1 MELHSDIFST
11 DFNSYT
17 NGYKDAKAI
26 KAELMKA
33 DLLPNYYSAPLFVMW
48 ELTSKCP
55 NRCIYCYNNSNSEK
69 HCTNELTTE
78 EAMAFAEQ
86 LVKAKPF
93 SVCLTGGEPT
103 TRKDY
108 FQIANYLKENMIPVS
123 TVTSGYLVDDEMAKK
138 MCECFEYVQVSVDGP
153 DAETHD
159 KVRGVAGSFER
170 AVQACKLLKKHG
182 VHKLS
187 IAVSLCKYNKDKF
200 EEMLDF
206 AKDFLQADELRTQY
220 LVMVGRAGDNENIE
234 LSKEEYQEVI
244 NCIER
249 KQNEFM
255 TQGEAFKVLW
265 GDPCVHIL
273 IGKEMSKVTLLR
285 LTSEGR
291 FAISPYLPYVMGNVR
306 NSTLQEIWTGGMRTG
321 WDIPSIAEAVKDI
334 ESLDD
339 VKELSKKLGNDYIDV
354 L

>member
-123 TVTSGYLVDDEMAKK
+123 TVTSGYLVDDEMAKRCVNALN
-138 MCECFEYVQVSVDGP
+138 MFRSAWMVQM
-153 DAETHD
+153 
-159 KVRGVAGSFER
+159 
-170 AVQACKLLKKHG
+170 QKHMI
-182 VHKLS
+182 K
-187 IAVSLCKYNKDKF
+187 
-200 EEMLDF
+200 
-206 AKDFLQADELRTQY
+206 
-220 LVMVGRAGDNENIE
+220 
-234 LSKEEYQEVI
+234 
-244 NCIER
+244 
-249 KQNEFM
+249 
-255 TQGEAFKVLW
+255 
-265 GDPCVHIL
+265 
-273 IGKEMSKVTLLR
+273 
-285 LTSEGR
+285 
-291 FAISPYLPYVMGNVR
+291 
-306 NSTLQEIWTGGMRTG
+306 
-321 WDIPSIAEAVKDI
+321 
-334 ESLDD
+334 
-339 VKELSKKLGNDYIDV
+339 
-354 L
+354 